1 MSVPTSVVA
10 TAIAV
15 PEPYATDLRDA
26 RYRFG
31 DPAALVTPTHVTLLG
46 PIDVDAATRAAYEE
60 HLANVAAGH
69 EPFDVQLRGTA
80 TFRPVSPVVFVVLA
94 KGISNCEQL
103 ASDVRSGPVRR
114 EHDFPYHPHVTI
126 AQAVDGEALDRAFA
140 ELAGYEARFHVD
152 RFTLYER
159 IGDVWCPHRD
169 YPLGGR
175 SGLAEAERG

>member
-1 MSVPTSVVA
+1 MPSSVVA

-46 PIDVDAATRAAYEE
+46 PTDVDDDTRAAYER
-60 HLANVAAGH
+60 HLARVAAEH
-69 EPFDVQLRGTA
+69 QPFDVQLRGTA
-80 TFRPVSPVVFVVLA
+80 TFRPVSPVVFVALA
-94 KGISNCEQL
+94 TGISNCEQL
-103 ASDVRSGPVRR
+103 ATDVRSGPVKR
-114 EHDFPYHPHVTI
+114 EHDFPYHPHVTV
-126 AQAVDGEALDRAFA
+126 AQEVDADALDRAFA

-159 IGDVWCPHRD
+159 IGDVWSPHRD
-169 YPLGGR
+169 YPLGGCA
-175 SGLAEAERG
+175 GLAEDQRG